1 MFYAHSAAGH
11 PKSKWHTLKDHL
23 LGSAKRAAEVGSE
36 FDFGH
41 AAHLSALMHD
51 LGKYNPAFQKRLLGA
66 KETVDH
72 STAGAQEVLN
82 LVRTKSDRDMAQLIS
97 FGIAGHHAG
106 LPDWGQGDAYT
117 AQSTLSNRLNKQIVT
132 DDHWKSEIAPSAQN
146 LLLQTFNWEQNKEQA
161 AFQSAFLGR
170 MIFSCLVDGDH
181 RDTEAFFD
189 GINERNSPR
198 DWQQLRDA
206 LPELKVRFDAHLA
219 SLSTPKFDT
228 APSKLHKLRQ
238 TILSEVRAK
247 AGLSKG
253 FFTLTV
259 PTGGGKT
266 LASLGFALDHA
277 QHHGLRRII
286 YVAPFTS
293 IIDQTAKVFREVLGA
308 EAVVLE
314 HHSALDFEKAEDE
327 VAFREKDDEAKLRLA
342 IDDWAAPVIVTTSV
356 QFFESL
362 FANRPSKCRK
372 LHAIANSVIIIDE
385 AQTLPRPFLLPSLAA
400 LRELVKNYGVSII
413 LCTATQP
420 ALDMA
425 DLTGGLP
432 LIGRELAPNPSDLAA
447 QLKRTTLKRA
457 GVLTDAQLVAGLQ
470 ATQQGLIIVN
480 TRRHAL
486 DLYRAGEAAKLDGL
500 IHLTTRQYPAHRQR
514 IMADIRQRL
523 KDGLPCRV
531 IATSLVEAGVDLD
544 FPAVWRA
551 EAGLDQIAQAAGRC
565 NREGRNAAEASFITV
580 FTPAE
585 YKTPREIKR
594 LAENFE
600 TIANEFP
607 EPFSPEAIRAFFK
620 DVFWQTASDLD
631 REKILE
637 KFVINGSELDYSY
650 KTVAERYRLI
660 EDTQVPIIIARDEEA
675 QKALADLMDPSQRA
689 EPALRILQRHIV
701 QVYTRDRDLLLAA
714 GKIAAVH
721 SERLGDRFWRT
732 HHLHPDVYKDDV
744 GLVWEAADELGSRES
759 IY

>member
-1 MFYAHSAAGH
+1 MFYAHSAPGH
-11 PKSKWHTLKDHL
+11 HKSRWHELKDHL
-23 LGSAKRAAEVGSE
+23 TESALHASFVGNE
-36 FDFGH
+36 FGGRR
-41 AAHLSALMHD
+41 AAHLAALLHD
-51 LGKYNPAFQKRLLGA
+51 LGKYNPAFQRRLSGA
-66 KETVDH
+66 KEHVDH
-72 STAGAQEVLN
+72 STAGAQEVLAFADAR
-82 LVRTKSDRDMAQLIS
+82 LDRHVAQLIS
-97 FGIAGHHAG
+97 FGIAGHHTG
-106 LPDWGQGDAYT
+106 LPNWNDDDSNS
-117 AQSTLSNRLNKQIVT
+117 AQSSLTNRLKKPISI
-132 DDHWKSEIAPSAQN
+132 DAEWKSEITPDGKDLLPEGFTWEPSAA
-146 LLLQTFNWEQNKEQA
+146 EC
-161 AFQSAFLGR
+161 AFQSGFLGR

-189 GINERNSPR
+189 KVHGRSSPR
-198 DWQQLRDA
+198 EWANLGDLLPRLRTSFDSYLISLSPTTQATPATPLHQLRQ
-206 LPELKVRFDAHLA
+206 
-219 SLSTPKFDT
+219 ST
-228 APSKLHKLRQ
+228 LGH
-238 TILSEVRAK
+238 VRAQ
-247 AGLSKG
+247 ATMPKG

-277 QHHGLRRII
+277 QQHGLRRII

-293 IIDQTAKVFREVLGA
+293 IIDQTAKVFREVLGG
-308 EAVVLE
+308 EGVVLE
-314 HHSALDFEKAEDE
+314 HHSALDFETARDE
-327 VAFREKDDEAKLRLA
+327 VEFREKDDEAKLRLA
-342 IDDWAAPVIVTTSV
+342 MDDWAAPVIVTTSM

-432 LIGRELAPNPSDLAA
+432 LTGRELAPNPSDLAA
-447 QLKRTTLKRA
+447 KLKRTTLKRA
-457 GVLTDAQLVAGLQ
+457 GALTDAQLVAGLQ
-470 ATQQGLIIVN
+470 ATEQGLIIVN

-486 DLYRAGEAAKLDGL
+486 DLYRAAEAAKLDGL

-565 NREGRNAAEASFITV
+565 NREGTRAAEVSFITV

-585 YKTPREIKR
+585 HKTPREIKR

-607 EPFSPEAIRAFFK
+607 EPFSPKAIRAFFK
-620 DVFWQTASDLD
+620 DVFWQTANDLD
-631 REKILE
+631 REKILK

-660 EDTQVPIIIARDEEA
+660 EDTQVPIIIVRDAEA
-675 QKALADLMDPSQRA
+675 QKALVDLMDPSKRA
-689 EPALRILQRHIV
+689 GPALRVLQRHIV

-714 GKIAAVH
+714 GKIETVH
-721 SERLGDRFWRT
+721 SERLGDRFWRIVEI
-732 HHLHPDVYKDDV
+732 DNYKDDV
-744 GLVWEAADELGSRES
+744 GLVWEAADELGSSES